1 MFCRTRSEQAN
12 TIAEHAS
19 DVARDR
25 IEAAR
30 EKAAPVVQ
38 SAVDRARP
46 KVEAAQSTLVE
57 TVLPAV
63 SAAVTAAAASLAEAK
78 EEAAPYVEQARE
90 GAHVG
95 SERAHDALKV
105 LKGEATITERRR
117 SSWWKWLLGLGL
129 VGAVAAAVVGFRAK
143 QHANDPWAT
152 PLTDPISPALR
163 EPSLRES
170 SLRDRAAEK
179 VSEMADAKDH
189 TGELQGGTEGT
200 SEDGASA
207 ESGASAS
214 DGEA

>member
-38 SAVDRARP
+38 SAVERARP

-163 EPSLRES
+163 DS

-189 TGELQGGTEGT
+189 TGELRGGTEGT